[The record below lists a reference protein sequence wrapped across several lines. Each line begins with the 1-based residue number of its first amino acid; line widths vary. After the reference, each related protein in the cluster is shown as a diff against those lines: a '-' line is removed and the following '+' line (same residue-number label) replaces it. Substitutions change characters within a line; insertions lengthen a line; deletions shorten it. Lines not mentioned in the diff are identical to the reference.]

1 VTHFEDDTQVD
12 HALAWDVFAE
22 RATKVLAEADPSAG
36 PPSQLSVIT
45 LEDLQALEARTLEFS
60 IAELLES
67 AAGKLAAL
75 AIDQS
80 LVTLCA
86 PDMLCVVHRPDAPL
100 EDAMAWI
107 GTRATEIDPDE
118 KPMAVSRQMVP
129 LDPGKATHESACA
142 ALNHVLEQV
151 AIGAR
156 VPEIA
161 NLEEGFEALQQ
172 HHEMQIKAF
181 RCTVLSGNLSISLQ
195 PVVSLPDR
203 KLMHYEALAR
213 FQPISDSESPAHYLG
228 LAEKSGLIA
237 EFDYCMAQRV
247 VEMIEAYDHADALP
261 PIAVNL
267 SAVSLTN
274 KRFLRSMLR
283 LLNRHSA
290 VAGALA
296 FEITH
301 SSDLKH
307 AAPVNAAIQHLRQ
320 AGAPV
325 GLDDFGAKNA
335 DLNMLSRLNVD
346 YVKIDGRYVESLLET
361 PRAKSFLKAITS
373 LCDDLGI
380 ETVAKAVETEATAQ
394 FLAENGVSCGQGYVF
409 GKPRYAASVLNE
421 LRQAPANAPATSQD
435 EPSPAAT
442 EDALEETLT

>member
-1 VTHFEDDTQVD
+1 MTHFQDDAEVD

-22 RATKVLAEADPSAG
+22 RATKVLAETDPSAG

-45 LEDLQALEARTLEFS
+45 LEDLQELETRTLEFS

-67 AAGKLAAL
+67 AAGKLASL
-75 AIDQS
+75 AFDQS

-86 PDMLCVVHRPDAPL
+86 PDTLCVVHHPEAPL
-100 EDAMAWI
+100 DEAMAWI
-107 GTRATEIDPDE
+107 TTRAAEIDPDE
-118 KPMAVSRQMVP
+118 KSMTISRQMVP
-129 LDPGKATHESACA
+129 LDPGKTTHQSACA

-151 AIGAR
+151 AIGAPM
-156 VPEIA
+156 PEIA
-161 NLEEGFEALQQ
+161 NLEEGFAALQRHQ
-172 HHEMQIKAF
+172 QMQIKAF

-195 PVVSLPDR
+195 PVVSLPERDI
-203 KLMHYEALAR
+203 MHYEALAR
-213 FQPISDSESPAHYLG
+213 FQPISGGESPAHYLG
-228 LAEKSGLIA
+228 LAERSGLMA
-237 EFDYCMAQRV
+237 EFDYCMAQQV
-247 VEMIEAYDHADALP
+247 VEMINAYDHTDALP

-283 LLNRHSA
+283 LLNRRLA

-296 FEITH
+296 FEVTH

-335 DLNMLSRLNVD
+335 DINMLSRLNVD

-394 FLAENGVSCGQGYVF
+394 FLAENGVSCGQGYLF
-409 GKPRYAASVLNE
+409 GKPRYAASVLND
-421 LRQAPANAPATSQD
+421 LQHAPANAPATSQD

-442 EDALEETLT
+442 EDALEETLS